1 MTTQKNRQSLTRTY
15 DYLYDPVYTVCSTKD
30 HFKAAVIAAKRTCLY
45 RTCKNFPPVSYD
57 QLKYPEH
64 LLKIRT
70 EPFCA
75 MEQMNY
81 EARIRSSPIIE
92 IILYRQNLDPPK
104 RIDVNGQ
111 HRHLFYRRPVM
122 PFLKPAV
129 PTVRFHM
136 NLEYDNMEK
145 AMKDAAARCC
155 HLPDRTQT
163 KQTQT
168 DYRESEAQTS
178 PWTPPY
184 KVRPD
189 ESPEVLTIAHLTWD
203 HGLPA
208 GMHEVEIINRMRMK
222 RAWEAILPPMDNEIN
237 IKTRKTI
244 IEAMEIDDW
253 AFREAEIQFIMDTR
267 MELMEKYTKLRD
279 AARQKSIGDRCQRV
293 EDLIDKRRNTEIRN
307 IRQKL
312 GRELRKLTVKYRGG
326 QDKWAKKCSAAR
338 GLADSI
344 FKLKKKNVKNYH
356 EIINRRIVDD
366 KNVPDAD
373 ENDRYIL
380 LPTYS
385 ELKAVKPKQK
395 AHELCVR
402 ETRWNEEKLRKLH
415 AELKSI
421 RMDLKPDKNTSFM
434 KRRYKLPPMPVTP
447 SLSNESNVNESQER
461 AAVLI
466 QKLVTGRAIQCVMF
480 EGRDRCRELIEE
492 LQSTHWLQSDTKKLR
507 QMEKR
512 HVIELQQS
520 ENRRTLQE
528 DRLNEI
534 LNMLEGMTLSGM
546 LDYLSKELV
555 RLKDE
560 RKAHAFA
567 LLAERERTKREAEEA
582 GRRQLEEQRRRECD
596 EMFRQMVKV
605 NQDTV
610 ELYLE
615 DIIKESI
622 EWVSDAEA
630 KQYILETADKV
641 DKALQYANE
650 NAQGLAEEEMVS
662 DMIYNFV
669 LPDVDKQIVRKRM
682 RERQASYLKNA
693 HTAIYNKILEL
704 PPIERQTPSTE
715 SIATDKSDKG
725 VEEEEEG
732 TEESDQP
739 VEELAQET
747 SADWIKRRIVGEII
761 SPEETLTGS
770 ILKHLISRSVLS
782 DGEKIA
788 QHIVENVIK
797 DVEALVGNSKLSVLV
812 SARSSESSG
821 TFYSSDSTAKS
832 TAPVGHVK
840 DTETLD

>member
-1 MTTQKNRQSLTRTY
+1 MLFFII
-15 DYLYDPVYTVCSTKD
+15 CSDSPMIK
-30 HFKAAVIAAKRTCLY
+30 IIY
-45 RTCKNFPPVSYD
+45 R
-57 QLKYPEH
+57 
-64 LLKIRT
+64 
-70 EPFCA
+70 A
-75 MEQMNY
+75 
-81 EARIRSSPIIE
+81 
-92 IILYRQNLDPPK
+92 NLDPPK
-104 RIDVNGQ
+104 RIDINGQ

-129 PTVRFHM
+129 PTMRFHM

-145 AMKDAAARCC
+145 AMKDAAVRCC

-189 ESPEVLTIAHLTWD
+189 ENPEVLTIAHLSWG

-222 RAWEAILPPMDNEIN
+222 RAWEAILPPMDNATN
-237 IKTRKTI
+237 IKTRTTI

-253 AFREAEIQFIMDTR
+253 AFREAEIQFMMDTR
-267 MELMEKYTKLRD
+267 MELMEKYAKLKD
-279 AARQKSIGDRCQRV
+279 AAREKSIGDRYQRV
-293 EDLIDKRRNTEIRN
+293 EDLIDKRRDMEIRN

-312 GRELRKLTVKYRGG
+312 GRELRKLTVKYHGG
-326 QDKWAKKCSAAR
+326 QNKWAKKCSAAR
-338 GLADSI
+338 GLGDSI
-344 FKLKKKNVKNYH
+344 FKLKKSAKNYH
-356 EIINRRIVDD
+356 EIINRRILDD

-373 ENDRYIL
+373 ENDKYVL

-421 RMDLKPDKNTSFM
+421 RMDIKPDKNTSFM
-434 KRRYKLPPMPVTP
+434 KRRYKLPPMPITP
-447 SLSNESNVNESQER
+447 KLPNERNVNESQER

-466 QKLVTGRAIQCVMF
+466 QTLVTGRAIQCVMF

-520 ENRRTLQE
+520 ENHRTLQE

-615 DIIKESI
+615 DIIKEGI

-641 DKALQYANE
+641 DKTLQYANE
-650 NAQGLAEEEMVS
+650 HAQGLAEQEMVS

-682 RERQASYLKNA
+682 LERQASYLKNA
-693 HTAIYNKILEL
+693 HAAIYNKILEL
-704 PPIERQTPSTE
+704 PPIERKTPSTE
-715 SIATDKSDKG
+715 PTAAGESDKTAE
-725 VEEEEEG
+725 VEEERL
-732 TEESDQP
+732 TEPDQL
-739 VEELAQET
+739 VEELTEET
-747 SADWIKRRIVGEII
+747 SADWIKRRIIGEII

-788 QHIVENVIK
+788 RYILENVIK
-797 DVEALVGNSKLSVLV
+797 DVEALVDNSQMSILSKLYKENLHLFYAIVLNP
-812 SARSSESSG
+812 SIFS
-821 TFYSSDSTAKS
+821 FSTILS
-832 TAPVGHVK
+832 LRIIWV
-840 DTETLD
+840 LLF